1 MMSVVPEFYKSK
13 NEDYFTMPVL
23 RKFIKENINAQQAV
37 SSLNK
42 EDCWKNVES
51 FAEESD
57 HNKEI
62 VFSWIDDTMGE
73 GIQQSY
79 IFSRI
84 CDSMVS
90 AKISSKKGLENFIS
104 PYLTFNSNRHL
115 CEKQYDSTL
124 SLVRAT
130 LENGKND
137 FVRLLFCKKL
147 YYREAKNA
155 AVTKSIYYPIVV
167 EYYFRSGWLV
177 IKAKSKSNLY
187 EYTEV
192 FNDST
197 PSTTTKKQ
205 VENVL
210 ERVEQIFNIHGDD
223 KKKDSH
229 ILKIKVFKFLD
240 SLVKTPPEIQEILD
254 SLSEQMDSISDNIA
268 EFCSVNDGK
277 INDVKDDIKNLFEK
291 HISIN
296 YSDINV
302 FKKGKVAYPIRL
314 SATDEEETKVE
325 TTAARNEPLQTKAA
339 FFDSKK
345 ILYNQQSCEG
355 LTLMWK
361 RKSQD
366 FFSEEYIPVKIGVG
380 ISGECVI
387 SFRKFTVKEDID
399 DVIWTIVNF

>member
-1 MMSVVPEFYKSK
+1 MSIIPEFYKSK
-13 NEDYFTMPVL
+13 NEDYITIPVL
-23 RKFIKENINAQQAV
+23 KKFIKESIGTQRNI

-51 FAEESD
+51 FAEESE
-57 HNKEI
+57 HNKEL
-62 VFSWIDDTMGE
+62 VFSWIDNIMGE
-73 GIQQSY
+73 GIQESY
-79 IFSRI
+79 IYSRI
-84 CDSMVS
+84 CEPTVT
-90 AKISSKKGLENFIS
+90 ALISNEKAFEGFITK
-104 PYLTFNSNRHL
+104 YLSFHVNCHL
-115 CEKQYDSTL
+115 CDHTYNSDL

-147 YYREAKNA
+147 YYRETKNSN
-155 AVTKSIYYPIVV
+155 VIKSIYYPIVS
-167 EYYFRSGWLV
+167 EYYYKSGWLV
-177 IKAKSKSNLY
+177 IKAKSKSNIY
-187 EYTEV
+187 EYTDV
-192 FNDST
+192 FSDTT
-197 PSTTTKKQ
+197 PPTSPKKQ
-205 VENVL
+205 IESAL
-210 ERVEQIFNIHGDD
+210 ARVEQIFAIHGDD

-229 ILKIKVFKFLD
+229 NLKIKVFKFLD
-240 SLVKTPPEIQEILD
+240 SLVKTPYEIQEILD

-277 INDVKDDIKNLFEK
+277 INDVKEDIKNLFEK

-325 TTAARNEPLQTKAA
+325 TTAGRNEPLQTKAA

-345 ILYNQQSCEG
+345 TLYNQQSCER

-366 FFSEEYIPVKIGVG
+366 LFSEDYIPVKIKVG

-387 SFRKFTVKEDID
+387 SFRKFTAKEDID
-399 DVIWTIVNF
+399 DVIWAIVNF

>member
-1 MMSVVPEFYKSK
+1 MSFVPEFYKSK
-13 NEDYFTMPVL
+13 NEDYITIPVL
-23 RKFIKENINAQQAV
+23 KKFIKENIDPQRNI
-37 SSLNK
+37 SSFNK

-51 FAEESD
+51 FAEESE

-62 VFSWIDDTMGE
+62 VFSWIDNIMGE
-73 GIQQSY
+73 GIQESY
-79 IFSRI
+79 IYSRI
-84 CDSMVS
+84 CDPTVS
-90 AKISSKKGLENFIS
+90 ARISNENAFESFIAKDLS
-104 PYLTFNSNRHL
+104 FNANSHL
-115 CEKQYDSTL
+115 CENHYDSNL

-130 LENGKND
+130 LENGKNA

-147 YYREAKNA
+147 YYHEEKNSA
-155 AVTKSIYYPIVV
+155 ITKSIYYPIVA
-167 EYYFRSGWLV
+167 EYYFRRGWLV
-177 IKAKSKSNLY
+177 IKAKSRSNLY

-192 FNDST
+192 FNDTT

-205 VENVL
+205 AEKVL
-210 ERVEQIFNIHGDD
+210 ERVERIFNIHGDD

-229 ILKIKVFKFLD
+229 SLKMKVFKFLD

-254 SLSEQMDSISDNIA
+254 SLSEQMDSISGNIA
-268 EFCSVNDGK
+268 EYCSVNDGRV
-277 INDVKDDIKNLFEK
+277 NDVKDDIKNLFEK

-302 FKKGKVAYPIRL
+302 FKKGKAAYPIKL

-366 FFSEEYIPVKIGVG
+366 FFSEEYIPVKIRVG

-387 SFRKFTVKEDID
+387 SFRKFTAKEDID
-399 DVIWTIVNF
+399 DVIWTVVNF